1 MAERKYICRTCGD
14 REWGTHAPASR
25 HNKSHP
31 DHVIEVIVDGEIK
44 PFVPGKGGYK
54 KPGKVAV
61 AEKPPEALAEAAA
74 EAVATAT
81 DKAPPKFLMIGTL
94 RMPMEDWGY
103 SSVSNLLV
111 VAETYEEIKREFGFE
126 GKVGDFCAE
135 LVRIFRALGG
145 YDGYDLVG
153 GDHGLSVAVVEG
165 EAVAK
170 PDEAIKRGNDGG

>member
-1 MAERKYICRTCGD
+1 M
-14 REWGTHAPASR
+14 
-25 HNKSHP
+25 
-31 DHVIEVIVDGEIK
+31 DGEIK
-44 PFVPGKGGYK
+44 PFVPGKGAYRKSEKG
-54 KPGKVAV
+54 AV
-61 AEKPPEALAEAAA
+61 AEKPPEALTGA

-103 SSVSNLLV
+103 STVSNLLV

-145 YDGYDLVG
+145 YDLVG
-153 GDHGLSVAVVEG
+153 GDHGFSVAVVEG

-170 PDEAIKRGNDGG
+170 SDEAIKRGNDGG